1 MVRKLINHGTTQN
14 IIRQASDLT
23 QKNKQ
28 ATLSTTTMVSSIPPT
43 APVTPATIVKASI
56 EAAEGK

>member
-1 MVRKLINHGTTQN
+1 MVRKLINHGTAQN
-14 IIRQASDLT
+14 IRQTSDLT
-23 QKNKQ
+23 QKNQQ

-43 APVTPATIVKASI
+43 TPMTPATIGEASI